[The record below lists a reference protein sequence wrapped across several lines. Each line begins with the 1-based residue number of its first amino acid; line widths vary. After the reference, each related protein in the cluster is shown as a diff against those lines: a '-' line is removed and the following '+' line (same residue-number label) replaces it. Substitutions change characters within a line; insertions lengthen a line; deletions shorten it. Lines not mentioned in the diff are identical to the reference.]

1 MKGIDKLTGWVKTI
15 SGPHHEVH
23 EGKAYKAV
31 LYNSNIGGETDDQ
44 IQLIWTT
51 PGGPAQMNLDIHVY
65 CEAAAAYLFTKGW
78 TGGAASIDGTLVGR
92 NRNHMFPDSS
102 ITFSYGATLVSGGTV
117 PGRNRNHA
125 FPQSS
130 IVFSYGATVTTG
142 GTVLETQTITTG
154 KFAAG
159 ELRDSQE
166 EILGVNTKYSVDI
179 YLNGAGTAYIQ
190 LDWYMKTDRH

>member
-1 MKGIDKLTGWVKTI
+1 MKGLDKLTGWAKTI

-23 EGKAYKAV
+23 EGKSYKATT
-31 LYNSNIGGETDDQ
+31 STANIGAETGDH
-44 IQLIWTT
+44 IQLIWTS
-51 PGGPAQMNLDIHVY
+51 PAGPSQMNMVVHVQ
-65 CEAAAAYLFTKGW
+65 CSAAAVYTFRKDW
-78 TGGAASIDGTLVGR
+78 TGG
-92 NRNHMFPDSS
+92 
-102 ITFSYGATLVSGGTV
+102 GATAAGTV
-117 PGRNRNHA
+117 PGRNRNHT
-125 FPQSS
+125 FPASS

-166 EILGVNTKYSVDI
+166 EILDINTKYSVDI
-179 YLNGAGTAYIQ
+179 YLNAAGTAYIQ